1 LPAKDIYDRSL
12 KILAKQYPRP
22 FIKLA
27 LGSIE
32 NINFETIE
40 NPEINLPE
48 RRLDFV
54 YGLTDEEKSISCTW
68 IFNCTIKKKYRR
80 GCISIMLF

>member
-1 LPAKDIYDRSL
+1 
-12 KILAKQYPRP
+12 
-22 FIKLA
+22 LA

-32 NINFETIE
+32 NINIETIE

-54 YGLTDEEKSISCTW
+54 YGLADEEQEYILHLD
-68 IFNCTIKKKYRR
+68 F
-80 GCISIMLF
+80 